1 MGNKVNVIF
10 LDFDG
15 VFLVFGKPS
24 LMDEAN
30 QKAIENLK
38 KFFEKEKDLK
48 IVISSAWR
56 ANGISYCKRF
66 LDGLGLPGDR
76 VVGMTG
82 DERGDRGYQIQC
94 YLNRHPEVE
103 KFVIIDDNSDMP
115 TMLDKVVKTNSFIGF
130 TEADVA
136 RASEIL
142 ANQ

>member
-1 MGNKVNVIF
+1 MKVIF

-24 LMDEAN
+24 LSDEAN
-30 QKAIENLK
+30 KKAIANLK
-38 KFFEKEKDLK
+38 EFFDKEKDLK

-56 ANGISYCKRF
+56 ANGMSYCKRF

-82 DERGDRGYQIQC
+82 DERGDRGYQIQA
-94 YLNRHPEVE
+94 YLNRNPEVK

-115 TMLDKVVKTNSFIGF
+115 TMLNKIVKTNSFIGF
-130 TEADVA
+130 TEADA
-136 RASEIL
+136 AKASAIL